1 MIIMSERSRV
11 LGILFIILVLLNI
24 YIIVRHVNL
33 KQEYESYRES
43 MKNSEFGVL
52 KQPEQLD
59 IIIKSVFN
67 RRERESFISNNK
79 NLIELIGEKEKL
91 IVFIPDDVCTPCL
104 FAALSNIEGVAE
116 KIGNDRII
124 IATNRQNENGKMIR
138 SGDLGKG
145 FAWVLIDSFNLAVDR
160 LGEIYMFV
168 TDRSFNIK
176 LMFIPELNDLERRLL
191 YYNEILV
198 SYFTND

>member
-1 MIIMSERSRV
+1 MSERSRV

-160 LGEIYMFV
+160 LGEIYMLV

>member
-1 MIIMSERSRV
+1 MIIMREGRRV
-11 LGILFIILVLLNI
+11 STIWFIILVLLNI

-33 KQEYESYRES
+33 KQEYDSCRES
-43 MKNSEFGVL
+43 KKDKEIGGL
-52 KQPEQLD
+52 DHPEQFD
-59 IIIKSVFN
+59 IIIKSVYN
-67 RRERESFISNNK
+67 KRERESFISKNE

-91 IVFIPDDVCTPCL
+91 IVFIPDSGCIPCL

-116 KIGNDRII
+116 RIGNDRII
-124 IATNRQNENGKMIR
+124 IVTNRRDENGKMIR
-138 SGDLGKG
+138 SGDLGKE
-145 FAWVLIDSFNLAVDR
+145 FVWVLIDSFNLAVDR

>member
-1 MIIMSERSRV
+1 MSERSRV